1 MWKFL
6 KYIPIFL
13 KYLINVGPMVYEVAR
28 WGIRIVR
35 EFRTKKEVKPP
46 IEPLVED
53 PVTKP
58 DLDPG

>member
-13 KYLINVGPMVYEVAR
+13 KYLIHAGPMVYEVVR

-35 EFRTKKEVKPP
+35 EFRTKKEDKPP
-46 IEPLVED
+46 VQPPVVD

>member
-6 KYIPIFL
+6 KYIPVFL

-28 WGIRIVR
+28 WGIRVVR
-35 EFRTKKEVKPP
+35 EFKTKKEIKPP
-46 IEPLVED
+46 IEPPVED
-53 PVTKP
+53 PVTRP

>member
-13 KYLINVGPMVYEVAR
+13 KYLINAGPMVYEVTR

-35 EFRTKKEVKPP
+35 EFRTKKEIKPP
-46 IEPLVED
+46 IEPPVGD